1 MGKRGWYLPLHKLW
15 EKWVFSGCT
24 VQPDIKESKL
34 ESSNQEVFP
43 STGKNTEIVLVPC
56 PTWKCASTAIS
67 SDMDIH
73 EVSGCH
79 FLQQMSSQWGSEKLI
94 QGLISEL
101 KKMTVLSKVCN
112 SDHFESHNSLK
123 PSFTNIWALHSNF
136 DGCESFL
143 ATNSPDILALCET
156 NLDES
161 IYSGNFPLI
170 WKDSIIHR
178 HGLAV
183 YVKLMSNLL

>member
-1 MGKRGWYLPLHKLW
+1 M
-15 EKWVFSGCT
+15 FSGCT
-24 VQPDIKESKL
+24 VQPDIKVTKL
-34 ESSNQEVFP
+34 ESSNQEIFP
-43 STGKNTEIVLVPC
+43 LADKNTEIVLVLC
-56 PTWKCASTAIS
+56 PTWKCVSTAIP
-67 SDMDIH
+67 SDMDIY
-73 EVSGCH
+73 EVPGFH
-79 FLQQMSSQWGSEKLI
+79 LLQQMSSQWGSQNLI
-94 QGLISEL
+94 QGLVSEL
-101 KKMTVLSKVCN
+101 REMVVLSKVRKPYR
-112 SDHFESHNSLK
+112 FEPHNSLK

-170 WKDSIIHR
+170 WKDSITHR